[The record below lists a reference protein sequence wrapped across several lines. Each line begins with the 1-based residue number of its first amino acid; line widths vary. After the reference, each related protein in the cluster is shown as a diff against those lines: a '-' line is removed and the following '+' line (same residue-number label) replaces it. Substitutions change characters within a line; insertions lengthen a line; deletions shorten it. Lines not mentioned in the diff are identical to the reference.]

1 MQVGMSEPVHLVSED
16 VPRTLQADRAAAF
29 EGLVDAEYA
38 RLYGGLCLIT
48 RDRAE
53 AEDVIQE
60 AYLRVWE
67 RWDRVVEMD
76 DPAGYLFRTAMNL
89 WRKRRR
95 RVTLAVRRAMRLAPA
110 RDELAE
116 VEAREVVVH
125 ALAALTERQRAAIVL
140 VDLLDQT
147 SEEAA
152 ELLGIKP
159 PTVRVL
165 VSKGRAALKRNAGGS
180 DE

>member
-1 MQVGMSEPVHLVSED
+1 MNEPVHLVPEVTQGALGFDRTALFED
-16 VPRTLQADRAAAF
+16 
-29 EGLVDAEYA
+29 LVEAELA
-38 RLYGGLCLIT
+38 NLYGALCLIT

-53 AEDVIQE
+53 AEDVMQE
-60 AYLRVWE
+60 AFLRVWE

-76 DPAGYLFRTAMNL
+76 DPAGYLFRTAMNI

-95 RVTLAVRRAMRLAPA
+95 RTVLAVRRAMRLASP

-116 VEAREVVVH
+116 VEAREVVVQ
-125 ALAALTERQRAAIVL
+125 ALASLTPRQRAAIVL
-140 VDLLDQT
+140 VDLLDHS

-152 ELLGIKP
+152 MLLGIKP

-165 VSKGRAALKRNAGGS
+165 VSQGRAALKQNAGET